1 MAMAPYDLLRTFGG
15 ALFLLGAL
23 ICVANILTT
32 FRQRRAREEVQDRPI
47 HATMAAEERD
57 AEAALQPG
65 KLSMGLVAGIIVAA
79 STGGIVEIAPL
90 FTIQRTVEIP
100 ADLRR

>member
-1 MAMAPYDLLRTFGG
+1 M
-15 ALFLLGAL
+15 
-23 ICVANILTT
+23 
-32 FRQRRAREEVQDRPI
+32 QDRPI

-100 ADLRR
+100 ADLRPLTPLELGREIHMREGCHCLPQPDDPHPGR